1 MAAVLQVFGELLVSV
16 APEAAAAA
24 TGSEWLAVGKAQGRC
39 CDFGSTEN
47 GLAERRRIK
56 GSRAYDL
63 CDRGL

>member
-39 CDFGSTEN
+39 CDFGSPQ
-47 GLAERRRIK
+47 K
-56 GSRAYDL
+56 GKWIS
-63 CDRGL
+63 